1 MNNAVRWRAAGLRDW
16 IPCIDGTPGVET
28 LPFAAELPGE
38 PVVTTQSFDG
48 FLGTDLDGSWPGAE
62 SEGRPSLGPRQT
74 APSGVH
80 ELAGRRPKSASE
92 YPAAERLILPAIW
105 AAGVAVNGRAAGC
118 QRR

>member
-62 SEGRPSLGPRQT
+62 SGGLLASAPGRLHQAGCTNSPAGVRNPRPSIPP
-74 APSGVH
+74 PSV
-80 ELAGRRPKSASE
+80 
-92 YPAAERLILPAIW
+92 
-105 AAGVAVNGRAAGC
+105 
-118 QRR
+118 